1 MLKTVKLHQKPQYVP
16 LVEIICKYSCISKIF
31 IVHLF
36 LQYFDDTGDAGIHT
50 LLLNRFVSYSSEY
63 QYYLLHCLHFPL
75 IDHQVS
81 ELHQP
86 FRIHTIHKG
95 NFQRISDCLSK
106 LCQCHALPYSLASG
120 GHIEFRVQHFYD
132 DY

>member
-1 MLKTVKLHQKPQYVP
+1 MHIKNIQCAF
-16 LVEIICKYSCISKIF
+16 IIFAI
-31 IVHLF
+31 L
-36 LQYFDDTGDAGIHT
+36 FDDTGDAGIHT

-81 ELHQP
+81 EPHQP

-95 NFQRISDCLSK
+95 NCQRISDCLSK
-106 LCQCHALPYSLASG
+106 LCQCHALPYSLAIWWPYWIQSSAFLWWLLIMTC
-120 GHIEFRVQHFYD
+120 HMPNLVQIKRKT
-132 DY
+132 